1 MRMKTRAILILAMI
15 WSYGLYGQEDE
26 EISNDYIFN
35 DIINMS
41 RISYDNVGPRTF
53 DLRYEGVKGTPMIF
67 ENWRDGVVYLN
78 KEDSKPLEVE
88 VNYNALEQQLLFKL
102 PTGKMG
108 VLPLDA
114 VERVTAQQEDTTYL
128 FKPYPQSEVEGRKKE
143 DLKFYEVLYAGDC
156 TFLKV
161 VNKKFKRA
169 DYKHPYGPD
178 RRADT
183 FIDLIDYFLKV
194 GDGEYEKI
202 KLKEK
207 HILKALSDHA
217 PEAEAI
223 VKEYGWELETEP
235 EVIALLRKIEE

>member
-1 MRMKTRAILILAMI
+1 MRMKTRAILILAMTVNV
-15 WSYGLYGQEDE
+15 GLYGQEDK
-26 EISNDYIFN
+26 EISEDFNFN
-35 DIINMS
+35 DILNMS

-53 DLRYEGVKGTPMIF
+53 DLRYEGVKGTPMLF
-67 ENWRDGVVYLN
+67 ENWQEGVVYLK
-78 KEDSKPLEVE
+78 KEDSEPLEVE

-102 PTGKMG
+102 PTGQMG

-114 VERVTAQQEDTTYL
+114 LEKVTAQHEDTTYL
-128 FKPYPQSEVEGRKKE
+128 FKPFPQSEVEGRKKE
-143 DLKFYEVLYAGDC
+143 DLKFYEVLYEGNC
-156 TFLKV
+156 TLLKV

-183 FIDLIDYFLKV
+183 FIDLMDYFLKV
-194 GDGEYEKI
+194 GDGEYEKV

-223 VKEYGWELETEP
+223 VKENGWELETES
-235 EVIALLRKIEE
+235 EVTALLRKIEE